1 MQNNTFSTL
10 FVGQNL
16 IRLIT
21 VDSTSDYLKS
31 LASKSEP
38 LPEGTVI
45 MADHQYKGRGQQGSN
60 WLTEA
65 GKNLTFSIFLKPAFL
80 KAETQFL
87 LNIAVSLGINWA
99 LGPLL
104 INERLSIKWPN
115 DIYYGNQKL
124 GGILIEN
131 ALINNHIKHSVVG
144 IGINVNQTQF
154 DKELTRE
161 AVSIIQILNK
171 NFDLQILLSRFC
183 ETIEAAYLNLK
194 EGENELLKKQ
204 YMDKLYRG
212 KQRTLFES
220 NGKVFEGKII
230 GIEDSG
236 LLLLEINGEMQK
248 FNAKEIAFI
257 K

>member
-21 VDSTSDYLKS
+21 VDSTSDYLKA

-45 MADHQYKGRGQQGSN
+45 MADHQYKGRGQQGSK

-65 GKNLTFSIFLKPAFL
+65 GKNLTFSIFLKPSFL

-87 LNIAVSLGINWA
+87 LNIAVSLGINRA
-99 LGPLL
+99 LSPLL
-104 INERLSIKWPN
+104 NEQLSIKWPN
-115 DIYYGNQKL
+115 DVYYGNQKL

-131 ALINNHIKHSVVG
+131 TLSNNNIKHSVVG

-154 DKELTRE
+154 DGELTGE
-161 AVSIIQILNK
+161 AISIIQVLDK
-171 NFDLQILLSRFC
+171 NFDLQILLSRIC
-183 ETIEAAYLNLK
+183 ETIEAAYLKLK
-194 EGENELLKKQ
+194 EGQNELLKKQ
-204 YMDKLYRG
+204 YLDKLYRG
-212 KQRTLFES
+212 KQRALFKS
-220 NGKVFEGKII
+220 NGRVFEGKIT

-236 LLLLEINGEMQK
+236 LLLLDINGEIQK
-248 FNAKEIAFI
+248 FNAKEIVFI